1 MTNENNIKAI
11 RVGDKFEASNDVLTG
26 EVGLIW
32 KVIDFTNNGK
42 SIGLEPN
49 KSFYSIMELPLV
61 FFKGQISKDKFKK
74 LSK

>member
-1 MTNENNIKAI
+1 MTNENNIKVI

-42 SIGLEPN
+42 SI
-49 KSFYSIMELPLV
+49 
-61 FFKGQISKDKFKK
+61 
-74 LSK
+74 